1 MVFWGCFVLPA
12 KPFKKLT
19 RTNHNTTKSQP
30 LHNTSLGVTFFFYLL
45 VVVLGY
51 MALGNAVPDN
61 VLLGFHQSPSW
72 VNMLANAMVLVHMIS
87 AYQLYA
93 RE

>member
-1 MVFWGCFVLPA
+1 
-12 KPFKKLT
+12 
-19 RTNHNTTKSQP
+19 
-30 LHNTSLGVTFFFYLL
+30 
-45 VVVLGY
+45 